1 MFDLIIL
8 GGGPGGYELAYNA
21 SKKGLKTAI
30 IEKSRFGG
38 TCVTVGCIPS
48 KAFLHAE
55 KVFSEAKEGRDI
67 GINLNS
73 ITFDQKQLVKYKDQ
87 KVAFLTQAAEMK
99 VKRSGAKIYKGF
111 GKIIPS
117 SKAQDFKISIDD
129 KEIIQSKN
137 LVIATGS
144 EILYPPIKGL
154 NKNDVNVIDST
165 KALALLELPK
175 KLVIMGGGVIGLELG
190 TFFAGIGSE
199 VSIVELASK
208 IAGPFDREISVKLQ
222 QELEKNKN
230 IKFLLGHKIIEI
242 LKNEAILIDQN
253 DKKIN
258 LPFDKILV
266 AAGRKPQIEG
276 FGLEDIKVYIE
287 RGAIVTDENLKTNIP
302 GLYAIGDVNGKSMLA
317 HTAYREGEVVLE
329 NILGNKIKIDYDKI
343 PSVIYCTPE
352 VGEIGLNEEKAR
364 GLGIEI
370 KVKKIPMLYSGRFV
384 IESGNLTG
392 KNFDG
397 LLKIVLKKDT
407 EEIIGISLLGNYSSE
422 IINLASILITRRYN
436 PKYLKDVVFA
446 HPTVGE
452 IIKTAIIE

>member
-30 IEKSRFGG
+30 VEKGRFGG

-55 KVFSEAKEGRDI
+55 KVFSEAKEGKDI
-67 GINLNS
+67 GINLKE
-73 ITFDQKQLVKYKDQ
+73 IIFDQKQLVRYKDQ

-111 GKIIPS
+111 GKILPTS
-117 SKAQDFKISIDD
+117 RAQDFKISIDE
-129 KEIIQSKN
+129 KEQINGKN

-144 EILYPPIKGL
+144 EVFYPPIPGL
-154 NKNDVNVIDST
+154 RQNDPTVIDSE
-165 KALALLELPK
+165 KALSLPEVPK

-190 TFFAGIGSE
+190 TFFAGVGSE
-199 VSIVELASK
+199 VTIVELAPK
-208 IAGPFDREISVKLQ
+208 IAGPFDYEISLKLQ
-222 QELEKNKN
+222 QELETKKK
-230 IKFLLGHKIIEI
+230 IKFLLEHKVVEV
-242 LKNEAILIDQN
+242 LKNEVVCVNKNEQ
-253 DKKIN
+253 KIK
-258 LPFDKILV
+258 LPFDKLLV
-266 AAGRKPQIEG
+266 AAGRKPFLKD
-276 FGLEDIKVYIE
+276 FGLENIRVYLE
-287 RGAIVTDENLKTNIP
+287 RGAIVTDEKLKTNIP

-329 NILGNKIKIDYDKI
+329 NILGNKIKINYDQI

-352 VGEIGLNEEKAR
+352 VGEVGINEDLARKA
-364 GLGIEI
+364 GMEI

-384 IESGNLTG
+384 IEAGNYAG

-397 LLKIVLKKDT
+397 LLKIILKKETD
-407 EEIIGISLLGNYSSE
+407 EIIGITLLGNYSSE
-422 IINLASILITRRYN
+422 IINMASILINKRCN

-452 IIKTAIIE
+452 IIKTAILE